1 MWPQMFSG
9 RESRR
14 LAVSLAAKQTSELV
28 ALLFNLLGPLL
39 SGLLGLRASKATVS
53 CAHT

>member
-1 MWPQMFSG
+1 MWPQMFYARDS
-9 RESRR
+9 SR
-14 LAVSLAAKQTSELV
+14 LAVSLSAKQTRELV
-28 ALLFNLLGPLL
+28 ALLFNLLGHLL